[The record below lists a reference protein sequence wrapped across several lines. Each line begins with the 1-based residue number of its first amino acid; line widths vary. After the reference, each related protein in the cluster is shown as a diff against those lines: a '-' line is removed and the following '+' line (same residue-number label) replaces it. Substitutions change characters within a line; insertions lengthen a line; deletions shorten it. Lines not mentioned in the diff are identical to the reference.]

1 MANTAEVEILVDG
14 PRNTVAKV
22 DIECTSA
29 DLSSTVILDP
39 AALYTTN
46 PPTNQLRVDEIQYSV
61 EDGWFV
67 TLFWDASSP
76 VIMVTLSGRGM
87 FPVGPNFGAIQN
99 NAGAGKT
106 GKITATTT
114 GWASG
119 TMAATFIIHCVKET
133 A

>member
-1 MANTAEVEILVDG
+1 MANTAEIELLVDG
-14 PRNTVAKV
+14 PRNVVAKV

-29 DLSSTVILDP
+29 DLSSTVLLDP
-39 AALYTTN
+39 ATLNATF
-46 PPTNQLRVDEIQYSV
+46 PPTNQLRIDEIQYSV

-76 VIMVTLSGRGM
+76 VIIVTLSGRGM

-114 GWASG
+114 GYSTG
-119 TMAATFIIHCVKET
+119 TMAATFILHCAKQT

>member
-1 MANTAEVEILVDG
+1 MANTAEIETLIDG
-14 PRNTVAKV
+14 PRNVVAKV

-29 DLSSTVILDP
+29 DLSTTTLLDP
-39 AALYTTN
+39 AALNATF
-46 PPTNQLRVDEIQYSV
+46 PPTNQLRIDEIQYSV
-61 EDGWFV
+61 QDGWFV

-76 VIMVTLSGRGM
+76 VIIVTLSGRGM

-114 GWASG
+114 GYSSG
-119 TMAATFIIHCVKET
+119 TMAASFILHCCKET

>member
-1 MANTAEVEILVDG
+1 MANTAEVETLVDG
-14 PRNTVAKV
+14 PRNVVAKV

-29 DLSSTVILDP
+29 DLSSTVLLDP
-39 AALYTTN
+39 AALNATN
-46 PPTNQLRVDEIQYSV
+46 PPTNQLRIDEIQYSV
-61 EDGWFV
+61 EDGWYV
-67 TLFWDASSP
+67 TLFWDASTP
-76 VIMVTLSGRGM
+76 VIIVTLSGRGM

-114 GWASG
+114 GYSSG
-119 TMAATFIIHCVKET
+119 TMAATFILHCVKES